1 MPIVTGKTPEGLIKH
16 AQKAFNEKW
25 WYVWGTFGNKL
36 TESLL
41 ETKAKQYPLYN
52 GGANKEIHKKHL
64 GQTACDCVGLIKGYC
79 MWSDKENK
87 PIYRADLDYNTG
99 MMYDAATR
107 KGTIDTIPERAGIC
121 VYMQGH
127 VGVYI
132 GNGWV
137 IECAGNRGAVKTPL
151 RGKGATAWTHWMECP
166 FIDYSK
172 IEEEVD
178 DMAKYLPYTV
188 EVKTFSKA
196 HDLAEGLCSKLADKG
211 YYAFVYSVK
220 EIDRVCVGRFDTEKK
235 AQITCGDLKK
245 KGFAGTVK
253 TV

>member
-25 WYVWGTFGNKL
+25 WYVWGPFGNKL

-52 GGANKEIHKKHL
+52 GGANKTIHKKHL

-99 MMYDAATR
+99 MMNDAATQ

-178 DMAKYLPYTV
+178 DRAKYRPYTV

-196 HDLAEGLCSKLADKG
+196 HD
-211 YYAFVYSVK
+211 
-220 EIDRVCVGRFDTEKK
+220 
-235 AQITCGDLKK
+235 
-245 KGFAGTVK
+245 
-253 TV
+253 

>member
-1 MPIVTGKTPEGLIKH
+1 
-16 AQKAFNEKW
+16 
-25 WYVWGTFGNKL
+25 
-36 TESLL
+36 
-41 ETKAKQYPLYN
+41 
-52 GGANKEIHKKHL
+52 
-64 GQTACDCVGLIKGYC
+64 
-79 MWSDKENK
+79 
-87 PIYRADLDYNTG
+87 
-99 MMYDAATR
+99 MMYDATTR

-196 HDLAEGLCSKLADKG
+196 HDLAEGLCSKLEDKG

-235 AQITCGDLKK
+235 AQITCNDLKK

>member
-52 GGANKEIHKKHL
+52 GGANKTIHKKHL

-99 MMYDAATR
+99 MMYDAATQ
-107 KGTIDTIPERAGIC
+107 KERAGIC
-121 VYMQGH
+121 V
-127 VGVYI
+127 
-132 GNGWV
+132 
-137 IECAGNRGAVKTPL
+137 
-151 RGKGATAWTHWMECP
+151 
-166 FIDYSK
+166 
-172 IEEEVD
+172 
-178 DMAKYLPYTV
+178 
-188 EVKTFSKA
+188 
-196 HDLAEGLCSKLADKG
+196 
-211 YYAFVYSVK
+211 
-220 EIDRVCVGRFDTEKK
+220 
-235 AQITCGDLKK
+235 
-245 KGFAGTVK
+245 
-253 TV
+253 